1 MHGFTNYEQSKALYE
16 RGYRHPKPTY
26 FISECG
32 IRLRNQTFGILG
44 IVLKDYPAFSLA
56 DIVTMQ
62 GERFYMPPQVSVS
75 EVIEYN
81 MKYMLEQGDATVQE
95 CNQRLRGVYV

>member
-26 FISECG
+26 LISEAG

-44 IVLKDYPAFSLA
+44 MVLTDFPAFSLA

-81 MKYMLEQGDATVQE
+81 MKYLLENDDVEVQA
-95 CNQRLRGVYV
+95 CNQRLREEYE